1 MGFLSVKH
9 ISFTYP
15 GADRKTL
22 DDISFEIEK
31 GSYTAVAGTNGSGK
45 STMAKIIC
53 GLLEPDS
60 GTVEIQENCL
70 TSMVLQSPDD
80 QIVRG
85 TVAKDT
91 EFGPKNLGL
100 SAAEVELRTI
110 ESLGITGIL
119 DRAQSPTSALSSG
132 QQQKTAFSGIIAMRP
147 RIMIL
152 DEAVSMMDPESRAE
166 IFSFLRYWHG
176 CGNTIIH
183 ITHDLEA
190 VAETDNTILI
200 EKGKLVYYGRTQEF
214 LKSDELREKVD
225 GTPLAPAER
234 TLNAHKFKSE
244 PSLVF
249 CAAEYS
255 YDGIHGISG
264 TDAAFYPGTLTAL
277 TGASGSGK
285 STLLELAAGLAG
297 CQKGSVMASSRPL
310 LARQNSRAALFE
322 TFAADDVAFGARN
335 TGLSGKKLVES
346 VKSAMEEVSL
356 PYDEFGGRQTFC
368 LSGGEQRR
376 LSVAGILSMNPEI
389 IMFDE
394 PTAGLD
400 GKNRIRVMSMMRKL
414 ADSGKTV
421 IFSTHRRDEA
431 SFSDREIV
439 LQNGRIVLD
448 TLRPA
453 QENPEKQEF
462 RQGMRPVTPSPSVK
476 ILESLR
482 KFSESSAAKNGNCS
496 PVTKIPSVLKIL
508 LFLALFSVS
517 LAVRPV
523 RLCAVMTAVSAVYC
537 VTAGFP
543 LRKLTRALLK
553 LLPFLLIFSV
563 FQIIF
568 APAAPGERML
578 TEWRWFTVTP
588 SKLLLCL
595 STILRTAAA
604 VGCISAFSASTQEQE
619 LTDGVSSVLRPLAA
633 LGIPVRYLVIILE
646 IIFRFIPLLVKEA
659 ASILKTQI
667 VRGGLDGKKG
677 KFARI
682 KAAVPLA
689 VPLIL
694 RTIKRS
700 EILADAM
707 TIRAFR

>member
-31 GSYTAVAGTNGSGK
+31 GSYTAVTGTNGSGK
-45 STMAKIIC
+45 STIAKIIC

-147 RIMIL
+147 RIIIL

-190 VAETDNTILI
+190 VAETDNTILM
-200 EKGKLVYYGRTQEF
+200 EEGKLAYYGRTQEF

-225 GTPLAPAER
+225 GKPLVPADR

-244 PSLVF
+244 PTLAF
-249 CAAEYS
+249 CAAEYL

-285 STLLELAAGLAG
+285 STLLELAAGLAE
-297 CQKGSVMASSRPL
+297 CQKGSVIASSRPL

-400 GKNRIRVMSMMRKL
+400 GKNRIRVMNMMRKL

-439 LQNGRIVLD
+439 LQNGKIVLD
-448 TLRPA
+448 TLRIPPEN
-453 QENPEKQEF
+453 QELSQRMK
-462 RQGMRPVTPSPSVK
+462 PVTPSASVK
-476 ILESLR
+476 TLESLR
-482 KFSESSAAKNGNCS
+482 KFSESSAAKNENSS
-496 PVTKIPSVLKIL
+496 PVAKIPSVLKIL
-508 LFLALFSVS
+508 LFLALFSAS

-523 RLCAVMTAVSAVYC
+523 HLCAVMAAVSAVYC

-543 LRKLTRALLK
+543 LGKLTRALLK

-595 STILRTAAA
+595 STLLRTAAA
-604 VGCISAFSASTQEQE
+604 VECISAFSASTQEQE
-619 LTDGVSSVLRPLAA
+619 LTDGVSSVLSPLAA

-659 ASILKTQI
+659 MSILKTQI